1 MENCL
6 FCKIVSG
13 DIPSARVYEDAAV
26 IAFSDIDPQAP
37 VHVLIVP
44 KKHVESADVL
54 TDADTPL
61 LAAMFAAARAIAKQ
75 YNLSENGY
83 RLVQNIG
90 RDGGQS
96 VPHLHMHL
104 LGGRS
109 LQWPP
114 G

>member
-6 FCKIVSG
+6 FCKIASG
-13 DIPSARVYEDAAV
+13 DIPSKRVYEDEQV
-26 IAFSDIDPQAP
+26 FAFADIDPQAP

-44 KKHVESADVL
+44 KRHIESADVL
-54 TDADTPL
+54 TDADMPVL
-61 LAAMFAAARAIAKQ
+61 CAMFAAARVIARQ
-75 YNLSENGY
+75 YGLSEKGY

-90 RDGGQS
+90 QDGGQS